1 MYSSRQTLNP
11 KNNTEELIIYELVE
25 SISIL
30 QQKIANL
37 IQSMEHTSSNE
48 LYQKLSLIEDDII
61 KNKKSIND
69 YMGELKRN
77 KINLKRMKSNNELI
91 VNKIEYDFD
100 DINKRINNI
109 VQGLKKNDKE
119 IYRISKD
126 NIAKIIFIK
135 RMKGN

>member
-61 KNKKSIND
+61 KNKKSINN

-109 VQGLKKNDKE
+109 VQGGKKMTKKYTE
-119 IYRISKD
+119 SQ
-126 NIAKIIFIK
+126 KIT
-135 RMKGN
+135 

>member
-109 VQGLKKNDKE
+109 VQGGKKMTKKYTE
-119 IYRISKD
+119 FQ
-126 NIAKIIFIK
+126 KIT
-135 RMKGN
+135 

>member
-1 MYSSRQTLNP
+1 
-11 KNNTEELIIYELVE
+11 
-25 SISIL
+25 
-30 QQKIANL
+30 
-37 IQSMEHTSSNE
+37 
-48 LYQKLSLIEDDII
+48 
-61 KNKKSIND
+61 
-69 YMGELKRN
+69 
-77 KINLKRMKSNNELI
+77 MKSNNDLI